1 MSVYWSEGLG
11 EIEPYVPGEQPRDQ
25 KYVKLNTNEN
35 PYPPSPR
42 VMDAI
47 RAAVDGSLRL
57 YPDPTGDSLR
67 STIAGK
73 YGLPRERIFLGN
85 GSDEILAFAF
95 AAFLDHE
102 EPLLH
107 PDISYSFYPV
117 YARFFGL
124 KSRTI
129 AVRADLS
136 LPVEDFLVPN
146 GGIVIANPNAPTGE
160 FLPIAGIRTLLDH
173 NLAAGRVVIVDE
185 AYVDF
190 GGESASPLVAEYPN
204 LLVVHTL
211 SKSKSLAGLRVGYAF
226 CQEDLVAGLERVKS
240 SINSYTVD
248 RLALAGAAAAF
259 EDEAYYRDTRAKVMA
274 TRAWVSAELGALG
287 FRVLPSAANFV
298 FISHASARAEL
309 LYTGLRARG
318 VLVRYFRKPRIDNY
332 LRVSIGTDAE
342 MLVLIEK
349 LREILG

>member
-1 MSVYWSEGLG
+1 MSVYWSDGIG

-35 PYPPSPR
+35 PYPPSPK
-42 VMDAI
+42 VLEAI
-47 RAAVDGSLRL
+47 REAVDSSLRL

-67 STIAGK
+67 TTIAGK
-73 YGLPRERIFLGN
+73 YSIPKERIFLGN

-95 AAFLDHE
+95 AAFLGHGE
-102 EPLLH
+102 ALLH

-124 KSRTI
+124 KAKTI
-129 AVRADLS
+129 AVRPDFS
-136 LPVEDFLVPN
+136 LPIEDFLVPN

-160 FLPIAGIRTLLDH
+160 FLPLARIRPLLDY

-185 AYVDF
+185 AYIAF

-226 CQEDLVAGLERVKS
+226 GQEELIAGLERVKS
-240 SINSYTVD
+240 SVNSYTVD
-248 RLALAGAAAAF
+248 RLALAGAKAAF
-259 EDEAYYRDTRAKVMA
+259 EDEAYYRETTKKVMA
-274 TRAWVSAELGALG
+274 TRAWTTAELEGLG
-287 FRVLPSAANFV
+287 FQVLPSCANFV
-298 FISHASARAEL
+298 FISHATERAERIYAEL
-309 LYTGLRARG
+309 KSRG
-318 VLVRYFRKPRIDNY
+318 VLVRYFRKPRIDNH

-342 MLVLIEK
+342 MRVLVEK
-349 LREILG
+349 LKEILD